1 MTFTSRNAAMLV
13 LAAAGLMPAGA
24 QAQWYSS
31 VSSQPPLYPYAVQPN
46 RPYAVEVA
54 PNTYVIQRPGAV
66 RQRPYVQDSN
76 GNTPANVRSVPARDR
91 ARSKVDPA
99 LVEELRNR
107 PKVSRPV
114 INTTQVVRGEPVV
127 IETKRY
133 VDDPPRVI
141 ERYTVVDDNK
151 PTRSRNKRVA
161 NVAIEDAPVV
171 DKPKNKDPK
180 NKDDVK
186 RVISAEAEIT
196 ILGPDRMNIRLF
208 RKGQKANASAE

>member
-1 MTFTSRNAAMLV
+1 MTFPSRIAAVLL
-13 LAAAGLMPAGA
+13 LAAVGLMPAGA

-54 PNTYVIQRPGAV
+54 PNTYVIQRPGTSH
-66 RQRPYVQDSN
+66 QRPYVHDSN
-76 GNTPANVRSVPARDR
+76 GNMPVNGRGAPVREP

-107 PKVSRPV
+107 PKVNRPV
-114 INTTQVVRGEPVV
+114 INTTQVVREKPVV

-141 ERYTVVDDNK
+141 ERYTVVDDSK
-151 PTRSRNKRVA
+151 PARAKNKRVA

-171 DKPKNKDPK
+171 DKPKSKDPK

-208 RKGQKANASAE
+208 RKGHKANASAE